1 MRSIDFQFINRESVE
16 RLKREKKGFIAAF
29 WHNRILPIM
38 WAERKQ
44 GVVTLVSRSRDG
56 ELIARALKKLG
67 YCVVRGSSSKGIV
80 SSTKVLIKELEEGRI
95 VAIIP
100 DGPRGPVY
108 TVRPGII
115 SLAQATGAPILPLTA
130 VVSSYWK
137 VNSWDGFMIPKP
149 FSKVTIVYGEP
160 IYIERNSDP
169 EKETIRLR
177 KTLFQLENIDTYQ
190 IQK

>member
-1 MRSIDFQFINRESVE
+1 MRSINFRFVNRESVE
-16 RLKREKKGFIAAF
+16 KLKRENKGFIAIF

-38 WAERKQ
+38 WTERDQ

-80 SSTKVLIKELEEGRI
+80 SSTRVLIEELKEGKI

-100 DGPRGPVY
+100 DGPKGPIY
-108 TVRPGII
+108 TVKPGII
-115 SLAQATGAPILPLTA
+115 SLAQATGAPMLPLTA
-130 VVSSYWK
+130 KISSYWK

-149 FSKVTIVYGEP
+149 FSEVTIVYGEP
-160 IYIERNSDP
+160 IYVEKDSDP
-169 EKETIRLR
+169 EREATKLK
-177 KTLFQLENIDTYQ
+177 KTLFQLENIDTY
-190 IQK
+190 